1 MKANAR
7 RIFTWLKGLVKKVLI
22 TLVISLLISF
32 IINRF
37 VDMEYSRVLEMIG
50 FAILGIA
57 SISVLG
63 ENKLNKDINYNL
75 TRTMMDSDIQFK
87 QKFDLKSYRFD
98 FTIFMGLAGLIILLI
113 SRALY

>member
-1 MKANAR
+1 MKLNIKS
-7 RIFTWLKGLVKKVLI
+7 IFAWLLRLAKKVLI
-22 TLVISLLISF
+22 TVAISLLITL

-37 VDMEYSRVLEMIG
+37 VDMDFPRLLEIIG

-57 SISVLG
+57 SVSVLG

>member
-1 MKANAR
+1 MKLNIKS
-7 RIFTWLKGLVKKVLI
+7 IFAWLLRLAKKVLI
-22 TLVISLLISF
+22 TVAISLLISLF
-32 IINRF
+32 INRF
-37 VDMEYSRVLEMIG
+37 VDMDFPRLLEIIG
-50 FAILGIA
+50 FVILGIA
-57 SISVLG
+57 SVSVLG

-87 QKFDLKSYRFD
+87 QRFDLSSYRFD